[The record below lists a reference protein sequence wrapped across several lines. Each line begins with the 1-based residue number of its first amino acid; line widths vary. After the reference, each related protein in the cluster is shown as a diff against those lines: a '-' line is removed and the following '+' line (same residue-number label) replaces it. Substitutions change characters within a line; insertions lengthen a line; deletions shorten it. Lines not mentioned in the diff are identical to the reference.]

1 MVAPKTVALL
11 VAHPLFDI
19 PKRMRLNRFD
29 VFPEVHESFQ
39 LVEAAPHYFMFVAL
53 LPDSED

>member
-1 MVAPKTVALL
+1 MVVLKKVALL
-11 VAHPLFDI
+11 VANPLFDI

-29 VFPEVHESFQ
+29 DFPEVHESFQ